1 MLLHFLECN
10 GTPEITMAR
19 AVILFGNYLF
29 HSLSLALLYSV
40 ICVTKIHHSMS
51 PGNGV
56 SRERRKEEGG
66 EWEGGGG
73 ERRIAWMGR
82 ERGQRGRCFPSADS
96 VEGKDSGA

>member
-1 MLLHFLECN
+1 MLLHILECN
-10 GTPEITMAR
+10 DTPEITMAR

-66 EWEGGGG
+66 EWEG
-73 ERRIAWMGR
+73 
-82 ERGQRGRCFPSADS
+82 
-96 VEGKDSGA
+96 